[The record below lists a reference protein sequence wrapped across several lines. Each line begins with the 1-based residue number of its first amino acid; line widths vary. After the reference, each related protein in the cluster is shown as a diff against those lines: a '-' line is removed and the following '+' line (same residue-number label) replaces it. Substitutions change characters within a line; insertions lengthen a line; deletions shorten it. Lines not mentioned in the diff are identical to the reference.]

1 LVATGSRL
9 PLAFIT
15 QGTPMTIRMAVDVM
29 GGDNGPAPIV
39 QGAVAGGR
47 ALGASVLLVG
57 DEAAITTALKGLDT
71 TGVSVEVVPATD
83 VITMHDHPAQA
94 VRRKPQSSI
103 NVALRL
109 IADQRADA
117 MVSPGNSGAVMAGAL
132 MVLGRVKGIERPA
145 IASYIPTVRGKTLML
160 DLGAVVDPKPSHLVQ
175 FAEMGQVYAQRVLGI
190 PEPTIGLLSNGE
202 EPTKGNALVQQV
214 YPLLASRE
222 DLNFAGNVEGKDVA
236 TGTVDI
242 VVTDGFTGNVALK
255 TAEGVA
261 SFLTEILRA
270 EIMKSIPRK
279 IAGIMLRPAFREMRK
294 RLDYAEIG
302 GAPLLGVNGAVIICH
317 GRSSARAIETALE
330 AAARSVEHDLAGG
343 IATRVAS
350 PAVDS

>member
-1 LVATGSRL
+1 
-9 PLAFIT
+9 
-15 QGTPMTIRMAVDVM
+15 MTIRIAVDVM
-29 GGDNGPAPIV
+29 GGDNGPGVIV
-39 QGAVAGGR
+39 AGAVAGGR
-47 ALGASVLLVG
+47 ALGADVLLIG
-57 DEAAITTALKGLDT
+57 DEGAISAALKGMDT
-71 TGVSVEVVPATD
+71 GGVNVEVVPSTD

-109 IADQRADA
+109 IPEHRADA

-145 IASYIPTVRGKTLML
+145 IASYIPTARGKTLML

-175 FAEMGQVYAQRVLGI
+175 FAEMGQVYAQRVLDI
-190 PEPTIGLLSNGE
+190 AEPTIGLLSNGE

-214 YPLLASRE
+214 YPLLAARD

-236 TGTVDI
+236 MGTVDI

-270 EIMKSIPRK
+270 EIMKTLPRK
-279 IAGIMLRPAFREMRK
+279 LAGMVLRPAFRAMRT

-317 GRSSARAIETALE
+317 GRSSARAIETAMS

-343 IATRVAS
+343 IAARTAATREVV
-350 PAVDS
+350 PRPDSESSVQGI